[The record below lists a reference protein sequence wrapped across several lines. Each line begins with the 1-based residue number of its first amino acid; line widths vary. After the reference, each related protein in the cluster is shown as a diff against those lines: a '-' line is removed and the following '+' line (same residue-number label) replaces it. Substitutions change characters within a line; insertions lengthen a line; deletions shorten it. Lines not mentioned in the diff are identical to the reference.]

1 MKNFFYNLFCSIQL
15 NFALSKLKKASN
27 IVSFYE
33 NESYELNK
41 RLEKRRIELTN
52 LQRRIE
58 SLGETLVEDLE
69 EADSI
74 QRRHRQAF
82 DTLKD
87 ENDVLK
93 NKTIP
98 TLVAS
103 ADLLLQRYDAETA
116 IEIRRAMVLKPNE

>member
-58 SLGETLVEDLE
+58 SLGGTLVEDLE

-74 QRRHRQAF
+74 QRRHRQAV

-103 ADLLLQRYDAETA
+103 ADLLQQRYNTETA
-116 IEIRRAMVLKPNE
+116 IEIRRAMALKPHE

>member
-15 NFALSKLKKASN
+15 NFALNKLKKASN

-33 NESYELNK
+33 NENYELNK
-41 RLEKRRIELTN
+41 RLEKRKVELTN

-116 IEIRRAMVLKPNE
+116 IEIRRAMVLKSHE

>member
-15 NFALSKLKKASN
+15 NFALGKLKKASN

-58 SLGETLVEDLE
+58 SLGGTLVEDLE

-74 QRRHRQAF
+74 QRRHRQAV

-103 ADLLLQRYDAETA
+103 ADLLQQRYNTETA
-116 IEIRRAMVLKPNE
+116 IEIRRAMALKPHE